1 MENSHSSSGN
11 LGTCRSPLCQT
22 QNIGADLGR
31 VDAVVTPIQGHDQ
44 LAEDAPDKAF
54 LGPLTLHCEVLDD
67 TAEVAVAAVL
77 HVQVQVLADLEVFTV
92 VVGNDVG
99 VAEGRQNL
107 ELGVELLAL
116 LLRHSEV

>member
-1 MENSHSSSGN
+1 M
-11 LGTCRSPLCQT
+11 
-22 QNIGADLGR
+22 
-31 VDAVVTPIQGHDQ
+31 TPIQGHDQ

-54 LGPLTLHCEVLDD
+54 LGSLTLHCEVLDD
-67 TAEVAVAAVL
+67 TTEVAVAAVL

-92 VVGNDVG
+92 VVGDDVG
-99 VAEGRQNL
+99 MAEGRQNL